1 MIKGDDTLKGM
12 KIGIDF
18 GSSSLKIY
26 AEGKGIV
33 VNEPAIVAID
43 NVTGN
48 PIAFGMAA
56 HNVNGRCLEDISI
69 SKVIRNGVISD
80 FIMAERMLRF
90 YLQRVCGNKIYKPN
104 VILSLPSCIS
114 NLEKKTF
121 LDVVTLAGAGR
132 VCMVEGI
139 LASALGCDIDTDKL
153 GGRMVIDIGHQITEY
168 AVISLGGISE
178 KGVVR
183 HGSYEI
189 DKAIINHLKRDRD
202 ILIGPHTAREI
213 KNKITSAEQRECEA
227 ALFVSG
233 KSYLDNMPIS
243 FEITSTEIYP
253 FVNEQINTLVSEIHD
268 GIKRISPDLL
278 ADAADHGIKL
288 CGGGALIFDI
298 AERLSNELCIRCEV
312 IDEPQL
318 AKIKGLGKLM
328 NNDKLLDDNGYRFIF
343 KDEIRER
350 IKLREGLM

>member
-1 MIKGDDTLKGM
+1 MKGM

-33 VNEPAIVAID
+33 VDEPAIVAID
-43 NVTGN
+43 NLTNN
-48 PIAFGMAA
+48 PIAFGVAA
-56 HNVNGRCLEDISI
+56 DNVDGRSLDDITI
-69 SKVIRNGVISD
+69 SKVIRNGVICD

-90 YLQRVCGNKIYKPN
+90 YLQRVCGNRIYKPN
-104 VILSLPSCIS
+104 IILSLPSNIS

-139 LASALGCDIDTDKL
+139 LASAFGCDIATDKL
-153 GGRMVIDIGHQITEY
+153 GGRMIIDIGHHVTEY
-168 AVISLGGISE
+168 AVISLGGIADRGTI
-178 KGVVR
+178 KR
-183 HGSYEI
+183 GSYEI

-213 KNKITSAEQRECEA
+213 KNKITTAEQRKCET

-243 FEITSTEIYP
+243 FEVTSTEIFP
-253 FVNEQINTLVSEIHD
+253 FVDEQIDELVGEIHN

-278 ADAADHGIKL
+278 ADSADHGIKL
-288 CGGGALIFDI
+288 CGGGALMFDI
-298 AERLSNELCIRCEV
+298 AERLSKELGIRCEV
-312 IDEPQL
+312 IDEPRL

-328 NNDKLLDDNGYRFIF
+328 TDDNLLENNGYRYIF
-343 KDEIRER
+343 KDEIREK
-350 IKLREGLM
+350 IKIRDKV